1 MLVGF
6 LLGFVAG
13 DLCQRVG
20 SHKGLVKL
28 VDAEL
33 GFCAENASD
42 IELFSVGDERE
53 TDELIIELPFGGAGD
68 LESGIYSVGS

>member
-1 MLVGF
+1 LSLVFVGDVLVGF

-20 SHKGLVKL
+20 SHKRLVKF
-28 VDAEL
+28 VDAKL

-42 IELFSVGDERE
+42 IELFSIRDERE
-53 TDELIIELPFGGAGD
+53 ADELIIELPFG
-68 LESGIYSVGS
+68 